1 MAEIQNFRSA
11 LGGFNRED
19 VVRYIEYM
27 NNKHSAELEQLNHQL
42 QAAREALSQAKAQG
56 DVTQLKTQLEEA
68 QARCQELEAQLAE
81 ARACAEEPQEAAQAV
96 QTPAVSSA
104 DELEAY
110 RRAERTERLAR
121 DRAAQIYA
129 QANAA
134 LADAT
139 LQVDQAVAQMTAEL
153 QSYVNS
159 AENAKTQL
167 QEAVNTLYAIR
178 PEE

>member
-1 MAEIQNFRSA
+1 MAVSKNFRTA
-11 LGGFNRED
+11 LGGFNRQD

-27 NNKHSAELEQLNHQL
+27 NHQHSVELEQLNSQL
-42 QAAREALSQAKAQG
+42 QLAREKQKDDSALQA
-56 DVTQLKTQLEEA
+56 QLDAA
-68 QARCQELEAQLAE
+68 QARIAELEGLLAN
-81 ARACAEEPQEAAQAV
+81 AGQGIPV
-96 QTPAVSSA
+96 TG

-110 RRAERTERLAR
+110 RRAERTERIAN

-139 LQVDQAVAQMTAEL
+139 VKIESISDSMSSLTQQLETQM
-153 QSYVNS
+153 QD
-159 AENAKTQL
+159 AKTKL
-167 QEAVNTLYAIR
+167 QEAVASMYAIR